1 MGKLNVTMMRYLTP
15 EDFRVLTAIEMGM
28 KNHELVPGPLVASI
42 ANLQHGGVHKLLRE
56 LCKHRL
62 LTYERGKKYD
72 GYRLTNS
79 GYDYLAL
86 HSLLMRNVIASFGN
100 QIGVGKES
108 NIYIVADSE
117 GKEHCLKLH
126 RLGRVCFRKVAEK
139 RDYHKHRKSAS
150 WLYLSRISATKEFA
164 YMTALYD
171 RKFPVPKPID
181 FNRHCVVMELI
192 RGQLLNHVMEV
203 DNVDSLY
210 DELMNLIVRF
220 ADSGVIHGD
229 FNEFNIILTDDEKPV
244 IIDFPQMISTEH
256 PNAEFFFNRDVNCIN
271 EFFKKRFGYESE
283 LFPKFSDIERNDNLD
298 AEVLCSGFTKE
309 MSKHINQELGL
320 DSKEDDDEKEEYEE
334 KDAEDAEQEEF
345 FDACGEE
352 TGGNDGQNGTLSDMD
367 KIFNHMKINDN
378 VNSQEKDDSDCSSGY
393 TMDNFDSRSVRSSVT
408 TIHPDEIKRRVQKQI
423 FAKNKRATAKKCVAK
438 GEASAVTR
446 SRRENA
452 NTIKHSGVW
461 GFD

>member
-1 MGKLNVTMMRYLTP
+1 MGKLNVTVMRYLTP
-15 EDFRVLTAIEMGM
+15 EDFRVLTAVEMGM

-56 LCKHRL
+56 LCKNKL
-62 LTYERGKKYD
+62 VSYERGKKFD

-86 HSLLMRNVIASFGN
+86 HSLTKRNVVSSFGN

-108 NIYIVADSE
+108 NIYIVANTE
-117 GKEHCLKLH
+117 GEELCLKLH
-126 RLGRVCFRKVAEK
+126 RLGRVCFRKVVEK

-164 YMTALYD
+164 YMKALYD

-192 RGQLLNHVMEV
+192 QGTLLNHILEV
-203 DNVDSLY
+203 ENVEGLY

-229 FNEFNIILTDDEKPV
+229 MNEFNIILNVDEKPI

-256 PNAEFFFNRDVNCIN
+256 PNAEFFFNRDVNCVKD
-271 EFFKKRFGYESE
+271 FFRRRFQYESE
-283 LFPKFSDIERNDNLD
+283 LFPNFSEIDRYDNLD

-309 MSKHINQELGL
+309 MAKHINQELGIE
-320 DSKEDDDEKEEYEE
+320 DCVESEEITEENVTGHDHAGICGQIENNCEEEAGQASKTEIHKGESNKYE
-334 KDAEDAEQEEF
+334 KDNKSYMTID
-345 FDACGEE
+345 
-352 TGGNDGQNGTLSDMD
+352 T
-367 KIFNHMKINDN
+367 IFHKMKI
-378 VNSQEKDDSDCSSGY
+378 SQVDKVEGHDTSGK
-393 TMDNFDSRSVRSSVT
+393 S
-408 TIHPDEIKRRVQKQI
+408 TISHLINI
-423 FAKNKRATAKKCVAK
+423 CGICAC
-438 GEASAVTR
+438 
-446 SRRENA
+446 
-452 NTIKHSGVW
+452 
-461 GFD
+461 